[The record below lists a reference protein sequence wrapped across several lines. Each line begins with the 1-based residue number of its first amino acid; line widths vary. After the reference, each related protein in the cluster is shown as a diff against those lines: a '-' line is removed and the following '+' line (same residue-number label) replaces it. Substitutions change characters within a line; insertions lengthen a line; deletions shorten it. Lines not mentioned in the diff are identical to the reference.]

1 MHEDEDDAARELAPG
16 TFFASYQIVRTLGAG
31 AFGVVYEALRQPL
44 GKRVALKVLRVEL
57 ASRAGIAQRFLREAQ
72 MTAQLRHPHVVE
84 TFDVGAHEGAPYL
97 AMEFLEGEALSQ
109 RIAREGKLAPEAV
122 IDLMLPVLSAMAT
135 VHDAGVVHRDLK
147 PENIF
152 LVRTR
157 GATVFPKVLDFGIAK
172 AGGDDKAMAL
182 TRTATVL
189 GTPYYMSPEQAHES
203 KHIDARSDQWS
214 LGVIVYECLTGVRPF
229 TGDSLLEVFGKI
241 ASGRL
246 APLSDVAPATPSS
259 LVAVVDRMLQVSP
272 ADRFEDVRA
281 VGRALLPLAS
291 EPTRVRWSEEFS
303 GSSDAPR
310 ASPWVVATD
319 AARVSLAGT
328 LAPRESVSP
337 SASTAAR
344 APAWRAPAVVA
355 SLALVGIAAFVA
367 LRPSPAPGRAATSPP
382 SHTPPVAAQPVAA
395 QPVAAQPV
403 AAQLVNDAATPAP
416 DAAPP
421 AAVVAQPAGRPRRR
435 GHGHHGRRD
444 SSESEPALGANG
456 VVIR

>member
-1 MHEDEDDAARELAPG
+1 MHEDDDDAHELAPG
-16 TFFASYQIVRTLGAG
+16 SFFASYQIVRTLGAG

-72 MTAQLRHPHVVE
+72 MTAQLRHAHVVE

-97 AMEFLEGEALSQ
+97 AMEFLEGEPLSQ
-109 RIAREGKLAPEAV
+109 RIAREGKLTPEAV

-135 VHDAGVVHRDLK
+135 VHEAGVVHRDLK

-157 GATVFPKVLDFGIAK
+157 GGQVFPKVLDFGIAK

-229 TGDSLLEVFGKI
+229 TGDSMLEVFGKI

-246 APLSDVAPATPSS
+246 APLADVAPATPAA
-259 LVAVVDRMLQVSP
+259 LVAVVDHMLQVSP

-303 GSSDAPR
+303 GASDGPS
-310 ASPWVVATD
+310 ASPWKAAPV
-319 AARVSLAGT
+319 ARVPLAGT
-328 LAPRESVSP
+328 LAPRESVAP
-337 SASTAAR
+337 SASNAAR
-344 APAWRAPAVVA
+344 GTAWRMPALVA
-355 SLALVGIAAFVA
+355 SVVLVGVVAFVA
-367 LRPSPAPGRAATSPP
+367 LRPSPAPSRPVAAPPAHTPPPVAPRAAT
-382 SHTPPVAAQPVAA
+382 QPVA
-395 QPVAAQPV
+395 
-403 AAQLVNDAATPAP
+403 DAATPAP
-416 DAAPP
+416 DATPP
-421 AAVVAQPAGRPRRR
+421 AAAMPAAAVAETEERPRRR
-435 GHGHHGRRD
+435 SRSRR
-444 SSESEPALGANG
+444 ERRANEATPALGANG